1 MEPFA
6 MEPIAGEPSSDWS
19 EPRTFVARFERGP
32 RDATAASVVGLDFG
46 QPPDLL
52 LMPGRLDG
60 IYVLAGGARPDGSLP
75 YWWMS
80 RARLAALRALDSR
93 RPADRIANSS

>member
-1 MEPFA
+1 M
-6 MEPIAGEPSSDWS
+6 EPSSDWS

-32 RDATAASVVGLDFG
+32 RDATAASIVGLHLG

-52 LMPGRLDG
+52 LVPGHLDG
-60 IYVLAGGARPDGSLP
+60 IYMLAGGAFRDGSLP

-80 RARLAALRALDSR
+80 RTRLAALRALANR
-93 RPADRIANSS
+93 RPADRIANIS

>member
-1 MEPFA
+1 MVS
-6 MEPIAGEPSSDWS
+6 SSDWS

-32 RDATAASVVGLDFG
+32 CDAAAACILGLECG

-52 LMPGRLDG
+52 LAPGHLDG
-60 IYVLAGGARPDGSLP
+60 IYVLAGGAHPDGSLP

-80 RARLAALRALDSR
+80 RTRLAALRALGDR
-93 RPADRIANSS
+93 RPADRNANTR

>member
-1 MEPFA
+1 M
-6 MEPIAGEPSSDWS
+6 EPSSDWS

-32 RDATAASVVGLDFG
+32 RDATAASIVGLDLG

-52 LMPGRLDG
+52 LVPGRLDG
-60 IYVLAGGARPDGSLP
+60 IYVLAGGVRADGSLP

-80 RARLAALRALDSR
+80 RTRLAALRALGDR
-93 RPADRIANSS
+93 PPADRIATTS